1 MCLHTN
7 VHILHQFVNT
17 VNLILSHKVLHL
29 LYSFFFPFSHS
40 AGDVLMMKPQ
50 NIASAVDEFIDLMQL
65 NPDQK
70 FTLEQN
76 DEGTIKQNTMYFTT
90 LLSVQIQYPHP
101 QVFQYCSMES

>member
-1 MCLHTN
+1 MN
-7 VHILHQFVNT
+7 VILP
-17 VNLILSHKVLHL
+17 
-29 LYSFFFPFSHS
+29 YSHS

-76 DEGTIKQNTMYFTT
+76 DEGNNEIRVLCVDLCKI
-90 LLSVQIQYPHP
+90 LL
-101 QVFQYCSMES
+101 C